1 MSRAVPWRDVA
12 ILTVVALVVRALGA
26 WLVPFPPHV
35 DPAYYTMVAEQLAT
49 GHGFTAP
56 ALWSFLEVGGR
67 LPAAPA
73 LPVPSNAHWMPL
85 TAIVAAG
92 PMLLFGADWRSGQ
105 IAMVLL
111 STLLVPLTYL
121 AGWWIWES
129 RRVAVLSGVLAIAAG
144 SLLLMY
150 PLVES
155 FAVFGFVGGVALLAS
170 VRAVDAPRP
179 GPWLVLASVATGLAA
194 VTRIDGALLA
204 LAPATAWVMRRPFAV
219 DGGFGGLARAFGWGA
234 ASALAFAVVIAPW
247 LVRNLA
253 VFDTPLPSAGGRLIW
268 IRDYN
273 EHLSISMDL
282 TVARYLDWGI
292 LPIIGSKLR
301 VLVELLGRTVALL
314 GGIFALYFLAGLWME
329 RGNRRL
335 LPFLVYVTTMFVVM
349 VLLFTEHAPKGAFL
363 HTAPAWLPIAIPL
376 GVASVEP
383 ASNAAGRW
391 WRFLRRPR
399 THRFIEVVG
408 VTGAVLLAGAG
419 ASALLGQWEVQWNR
433 QNAAASFLLRAAAPD
448 DVLLAADPSSLHLLT
463 GLRGVATPF
472 DPYAV
477 VENVVRAYRVD
488 WIVVILEPG
497 ASRDPLGL
505 WSGAAAVDSR
515 GESPAF
521 LPAEPAFQAD
531 GVRVYEVRESGG

>member
-12 ILTVVALVVRALGA
+12 VLTVVALVVRALAA

-67 LPAAPA
+67 LPASPS
-73 LPVPSNAHWMPL
+73 LPVPSNGHWMPL

-92 PMLLFGADWRSGQ
+92 PMLLFAADWRSGQ
-105 IAMVLL
+105 VAMVLL

-170 VRAVDAPRP
+170 VRAVEAPRP
-179 GPWLVLASVATGLAA
+179 GPWLVLAGVATGLAA
-194 VTRIDGALLA
+194 LTRIDGALLA
-204 LAPATAWVMRRPFAV
+204 LAPATAWVMRRPFAA
-219 DGGFGGLARAFGWGA
+219 DGGFGGLARALGWGA
-234 ASALAFAVVIAPW
+234 ASALAFAVVVAPW
-247 LVRNLA
+247 LMRNLA

-282 TVARYLDWGI
+282 TVGRYLDWGL

-301 VLVELLGRTVALL
+301 VLVELLGRTIGLL
-314 GGIFALYFLAGLWME
+314 GGIFGLYFLAGLWIE
-329 RGNRRL
+329 RRNRRL
-335 LPFLVYVTTMFVVM
+335 APFLVYVAAMFVVM
-349 VLLFTEHAPKGAFL
+349 VLVFTEHAPKGAYL

-376 GVASVEP
+376 GVGSVGR
-383 ASNAAGRW
+383 ASNAAATW
-391 WRFLRRPR
+391 WRFLGRSR

-408 VTGAVLLAGAG
+408 LVGAVVLALAGAM
-419 ASALLGQWEVQWNR
+419 ALLTQWEVRWER
-433 QNAAASFLLRAAAPD
+433 TEAAATFLSGAAQED
-448 DVLLAADPSSLHLLT
+448 DVVLAGDPSSLYLLT

-472 DPYAV
+472 DPFDILADV
-477 VENVVRAYRVD
+477 VDAYDVD
-488 WIVVILEPG
+488 WVVVVLDEG
-497 ASRDPLGL
+497 AERDPLGL
-505 WSGAAAVDSR
+505 WDGSRAIDATGA
-515 GESPAF
+515 SPDF
-521 LPAEPAFQAD
+521 LPAEPAFEAD
-531 GVRVYEVRESGG
+531 GVRVFQVTRP